1 MDSTSISLLACIFS
15 FLAVLTVWRVK
26 RKRPQPTSDD
36 AYGDWPHVSPDFSVG
51 PRAFELN
58 HSCGGKR

>member
-1 MDSTSISLLACIFS
+1 MDSTAISLIAVVIAF
-15 FLAVLTVWRVK
+15 FAVLIPYRIK

-51 PRAFELN
+51 PRDFELN